1 MAADPALVAVRG
13 GLTLA
18 IILDT
23 ARGRYALAPAGPAD
37 AAGDALVITLTLE
50 RADGIERVALRCRVA
65 RALAG
70 AADADEI
77 VARLA
82 PWLERDFESVRETA
96 LKTIRA
102 ERRMHEFVFDAA
114 KRGPF

>member
-1 MAADPALVAVRG
+1 M
-13 GLTLA
+13 A
-18 IILDT
+18 IILNT
-23 ARGRYALAPAGPAD
+23 PRGRYSIAPAAPVD
-37 AAGDALVITLTLE
+37 AAGDALVITLALE

-70 AADADEI
+70 AADLDEI
-77 VARLA
+77 VARLGL
-82 PWLERDFESVRETA
+82 WLERDFEAVRETA

-114 KRGPF
+114 NRGPF